1 MIGIFGGTFD
11 PVHIGHLRP
20 ALDVFEALEL
30 ESLRFI
36 PLGQAVHRAPPTFP
50 AEKRL
55 AMLRAAIGEQPGFE
69 VDERELVSGEPSYTV
84 TTLESLRRE
93 LGGDLPLCLLM
104 GRDAFAA
111 FHTWREPS
119 RILEL
124 AHLVVMDRPGEALFL
139 EEPLEELASG
149 RITADK
155 EDLGHAPA
163 GRIIFLQVTQLNIS
177 ATDIRQRLNQRRSL
191 RWLVPEGVR
200 RMLEA

>member
-11 PVHIGHLRP
+11 PVHIGHLRT
-20 ALDVFEALEL
+20 ALDVFEALGL

-36 PLGQAVHRAPPTFP
+36 PLGQAVHRPPPAFP

-55 AMLRAAIGEQPGFE
+55 AMLRAAVEGQRGFE
-69 VDERELVSGEPSYTV
+69 VDEHELLSGEPSYTV

-93 LGGDLPLCLLM
+93 LGDAPLCLLM

-124 AHLVVMDRPGEALFL
+124 AHLVVMDRPGETLFL
-139 EEPLEELASG
+139 EEPLERLAAG
-149 RITADK
+149 RITAEK
-155 EDLGHAPA
+155 ADLGHAPA
-163 GRIIFLQVTQLNIS
+163 GRIIFQPVTQLDIS
-177 ATDIRQRLNQRRSL
+177 ATAIRHRLQQGSSV
-191 RWLVPEGVR
+191 RWLVPDAVLPLLHGR
-200 RMLEA
+200 